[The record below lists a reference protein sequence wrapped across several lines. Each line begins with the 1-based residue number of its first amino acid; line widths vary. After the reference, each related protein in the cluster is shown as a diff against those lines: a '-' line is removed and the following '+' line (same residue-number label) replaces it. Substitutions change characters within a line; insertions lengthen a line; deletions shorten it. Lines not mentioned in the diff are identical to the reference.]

1 MFHFDASAKVDRC
14 NTSITLASCSAARLV
29 LVSRIRHTSSCLQL
43 PTSYLVCQRNTF
55 LKESLGNIIVYAMDF
70 IAGKIIRDLPW
81 YFWAADSLQN
91 DGNNMAEAKSYNRTL
106 CFFNHNHFSEQ
117 GYRFLLFGMYFIF
130 DINSIVISMFQVKRQ
145 CNMQLGLVIFA
156 FSLKI
161 RQQRIVHRIKSAK
174 PYWHFSVR
182 L

>member
-43 PTSYLVCQRNTF
+43 PTSYMSYLVCQRNTF

-70 IAGKIIRDLPW
+70 IDGKIIRDLPW
-81 YFWAADSLQN
+81 YFWAADTLQN
-91 DGNNMAEAKSYNRTL
+91 DSNNMAETKSYSRTL
-106 CFFNHNHFSEQ
+106 CFFYHNHFSEQ
-117 GYRFLLFGMYFIF
+117 GYRFLLFGMYSIF

-161 RQQRIVHRIKSAK
+161 QQRIVQ